1 MFPRVLVI
9 LRILYLSSLS
19 TYVLVHW
26 LLKASDAHLTNSVA
40 TFLETEGLDCHAW
53 TPMEL
58 MYAFV
63 DHRCAVPSQRLA
75 IDYAKNPL
83 CLNSFMDSKTSWA
96 LFGRVECPDIP
107 KSEWVLE
114 AARVDYRYDLSVK
127 NTDDIWMYTFIFS
140 TLIFTCA
147 YVGLILTLACIES
160 LRADERVSQADVS
173 SEVMQV
179 QIIEQ
184 VQMVQVQEQ
193 EQVEWQVDSDEGE
206 DWLAAIF

>member
-1 MFPRVLVI
+1 M
-9 LRILYLSSLS
+9 RILYLSSLS

-26 LLKASDAHLTNSVA
+26 LLKASDAHLFNSVA

-53 TPMEL
+53 TPFEL

-63 DHRCAVPSQRLA
+63 DHRCAVTSQRLA
-75 IDYAKNPL
+75 IDYAKDPL

-114 AARVDYRYDLSVK
+114 AARVDYRYDLSVN
-127 NTDDIWMYTFIFS
+127 NTDDMWVYTFIFS
-140 TLIFTCA
+140 ALVFTCL
-147 YVGLILTLACIES
+147 YVGLILTIACIEF
-160 LRADERVSQADVS
+160 LRADGRVTQADVS

-184 VQMVQVQEQ
+184 VQMEEVQMEQDQE
-193 EQVEWQVDSDEGE
+193 QVDSDEDE